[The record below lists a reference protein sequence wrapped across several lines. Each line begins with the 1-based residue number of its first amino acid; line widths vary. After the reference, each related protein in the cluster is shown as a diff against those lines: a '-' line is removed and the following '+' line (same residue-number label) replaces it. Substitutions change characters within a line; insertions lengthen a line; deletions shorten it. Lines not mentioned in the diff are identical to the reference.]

1 MLFYPQLT
9 PTEDGYMKYFN
20 KPTVGSRLIDSPEL
34 IVNDKE
40 RLQSL
45 VESHRVMKK
54 DKVLGSLFS
63 PLTGSRIR
71 DLVQKTKESNA
82 IL

>member
-1 MLFYPQLT
+1 
-9 PTEDGYMKYFN
+9 MKYYKQI

-40 RLQSL
+40 RVQSL
-45 VESHRVMKK
+45 VENHRVMQK

-63 PLTGSRIR
+63 PLTRSPNR
-71 DLVQKTKESNA
+71 DLVQQTNKK
-82 IL
+82 